1 MSNSLKN
8 YFNNKKSKLKKK
20 SHRVKFPKKG
30 RDWQKEK
37 ENKENK

>member
-20 SHRVKFPKKG
+20 SHRVNFPKKG